1 MATTAKKADA
11 PTKPRKTTTKNK
23 AVPASRIRV
32 MVSHEEVA
40 HLAHRYWTERGHLHG
55 QAEEDWPSR
64 NCAEKRPKLGTQRAL
79 VLIFGQHVLPA

>member
-55 QAEEDWPSR
+55 QAEEDWLR
-64 NCAEKRPKLGTQRAL
+64 AEQELRGKAS
-79 VLIFGQHVLPA
+79 